1 MKEKS
6 TEKYSDLLKKIGVKK
21 MAVIGNRAGRPVV
34 MPPPSTKSS
43 FEPKPVSVKR
53 GCRGCSR
60 RRRDR

>member
-43 FEPKPVSVKR
+43 FEPKPANVKR

-60 RRRDR
+60 RKGNK